1 VKVLRLRPIKPI
13 DKIDPHTTSLIVVD
27 AQNDFVHPE
36 GKFGRFGLAEQ
47 AKPTIDKLKKVIE
60 SCRKAGIPI
69 IYTVTQYSEDYKDAG
84 SMHRVIELEALKI
97 GSWGAKIIDDV
108 KPKPNDIIIE
118 KRRHSAFYNTN
129 LEDVLKT
136 LKINTLIFTGYATN
150 VCVESTVR
158 DAKYRDLNCIVIS
171 DCTASF
177 NERMHN
183 FSLANIKLFFGNVI
197 DSEELIRLVE
207 LAERR

>member
-1 VKVLRLRPIKPI
+1 MKAIE
-13 DKIDPHTTSLIVVD
+13 KIDPHTTSLIIVD
-27 AQNDFVHPE
+27 AQNDFVHPK

-47 AKPTIDKLKKVIE
+47 AKATIDKLKKVIE
-60 SCRKAGIPI
+60 VCRNAGIPI
-69 IYTVTQYSEDYKDAG
+69 IYTVTQYSENYSDAG

-97 GSWGAKIIDDV
+97 GSWGAKIIDDLE
-108 KPKPNDIIIE
+108 PKPNDIIIE
-118 KRRHSAFYNTN
+118 KKRHSAFYNTT
-129 LEDVLKT
+129 LDDVLKT
-136 LKINTLIFTGYATN
+136 LKIKTLIFTGYATN

-177 NERMHN
+177 NKQMHK

-197 DSEELIRLVE
+197 DSKELTRLVE
-207 LAERR
+207 QSVTQKR